1 MATTTT
7 DERVRPNA
15 EQLQRLRRAEAKA
28 QKALA
33 DFLNANPELKRYM
46 EEHYRESE
54 A

>member
-1 MATTTT
+1 MTTTV
-7 DERVRPNA
+7 ERTRPNA
-15 EQLQRLRRAEAKA
+15 EQLWRIRRTEAKS

-46 EEHYRESE
+46 EEHYREPR

>member
-1 MATTTT
+1 MATMTSN
-7 DERVRPNA
+7 ERIRPNA
-15 EQLQRLRRAEAKA
+15 EQLRRIRRAEAKA

-46 EEHYRESE
+46 EEHYREPG